1 MLREASGV
9 KRVIVVCG
17 RTDLRRGVTG
27 LSSIIRLAYG
37 MNPMEKGTLFLFCG
51 NRRDRIRGLL
61 YEGDGYLVLNKYLNP
76 GSHFQWPRNS
86 DEARDISADEYHRL
100 MDGFTLDSSIR
111 RIPKNA
117 GKTPENKGAR
127 THEQVTFT

>member
-9 KRVIVVCG
+9 RRIIIVCG

-27 LSSIIRLAYG
+27 LSSVIRLAYG
-37 MNPMEKGTLFLFCG
+37 MDPMEEGTLFLFCG
-51 NRRDRIRGLL
+51 NRRDRIKGLL
-61 YEGDGYLVLNKYLNP
+61 YEGDGFLVLSKYLNA

-86 DEARDISADEYHRL
+86 DEARDISAEEYRRL

-111 RIPKNA
+111 RIPRNPAKI
-117 GKTPENKGAR
+117 P
-127 THEQVTFT
+127 